1 MTYILYIKKMMII
14 IICNNLNTFTFYR
27 KMEVVPTGWINILDL
42 NLYTFD
48 KFDSGQQRGL

>member
-1 MTYILYIKKMMII
+1 MLYIKKMMII